1 MYLRF
6 RYNMRMKAAK
16 PIVKD
21 VSGAMLENNAAIIR
35 QAFGTVA
42 DELGLTVENCP
53 RFPAFATPENL
64 EELRARGAV
73 FYGLFVDGHQAGFV
87 AVEQESDG
95 AYYMKRLAVLPEC
108 RHGGYG
114 RELINYVI
122 DHVRKKG
129 IQKLSIAIVNEQ
141 AVLKNWYQEMG
152 FKEVSIKE
160 FEHLPF
166 RVCFMEM
173 DLK

>member
-1 MYLRF
+1 
-6 RYNMRMKAAK
+6 
-16 PIVKD
+16 
-21 VSGAMLENNAAIIR
+21 
-35 QAFGTVA
+35 
-42 DELGLTVENCP
+42 
-53 RFPAFATPENL
+53 
-64 EELRARGAV
+64 
-73 FYGLFVDGHQAGFV
+73 
-87 AVEQESDG
+87 VEQESDG